1 MRAASGLDAHEAPG
15 LQQHLAQRRLAQA
28 DRPADADADAQR
40 QQAAAAAADGVQR
53 RWRRRVYRAI
63 IETWP

>member
-1 MRAASGLDAHEAPG
+1 MRAASGLDAHEAFG
-15 LQQHLAQRRLAQA
+15 LQQHLDQRRLAQA
-28 DRPADADADAQR
+28 DRPADADAQR